1 MKKIAQYTTTSSY
14 ETLNELTKNTKNV
27 WLVFHGISYLSRFFL
42 RYFHGLNPEENY
54 IICPQAPAKYYKDT
68 NYKHVGA
75 SWLTKEDTQIE
86 TENVLNYIDA
96 VIENEGITSKHNLI
110 VLGYSQGVSI
120 ASRWIGKRKRQAEKL
135 ICVSGVFPVEL
146 KAEDFTHCPKLKVI
160 HSVGSND
167 EIFDPKNVKKQ
178 EERMLQIFPQTQFIN
193 HEFGHKLQ
201 GELLDNYLNY

>member
-1 MKKIAQYTTTSSY
+1 MCIRDS
-14 ETLNELTKNTKNV
+14 
-27 WLVFHGISYLSRFFL
+27 
-42 RYFHGLNPEENY
+42 
-54 IICPQAPAKYYKDT
+54 
-68 NYKHVGA
+68 YKHVGA

-96 VIENEGITSKHNLI
+96 VIENESITNKHKLI

-135 ICVSGVFPVEL
+135 ICVSGVFPLEL
-146 KAEDFTHCPKLKVI
+146 KAKDFNHCPNLKVV

-178 EERMLQIFPQTQFIN
+178 EKRMLQIFPQTQFIN